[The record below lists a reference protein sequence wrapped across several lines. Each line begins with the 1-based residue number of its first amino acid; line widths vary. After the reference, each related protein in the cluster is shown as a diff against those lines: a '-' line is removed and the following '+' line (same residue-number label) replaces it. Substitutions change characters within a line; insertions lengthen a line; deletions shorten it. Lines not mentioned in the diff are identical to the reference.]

1 MPKGMP
7 DYNVWS
13 TPTRPTPAKGIS
25 VYTFDF
31 MIDANTPE
39 ETPSTLSLDLEKG
52 IVSRINVII
61 PPGHAALAGVQIYA
75 NTTQILPVAGWL
87 KGDRD
92 NLVFDVDVSIPMIDS
107 AYKLTAKGFN
117 SDDTYPHTFYI
128 RMWVLQDV

>member
-1 MPKGMP
+1 MAKGMP

-31 MIDANTPE
+31 PIAANTLEGSPA
-39 ETPSTLSLDLEKG
+39 TLDLVLEKG
-52 IVSRINVII
+52 TVSRINVII
-61 PPGHAALAGVQIYA
+61 PPGHAALAGLQILA
-75 NTTQILPVAGWL
+75 NTTQILPKTGWL

-92 NLVFDVDVSIPMIDS
+92 NLIFDVDVSVPMVGT
-107 AYKLTAKGFN
+107 AYKLNAKGYN
-117 SDDTYPHTFYI
+117 SDDTYQHTFYI